1 MSRFADFRQTLSVY
15 KLKFS
20 LSSIV
25 MPSLSTD
32 GTAWTYSG
40 PMINL
45 TPVLIYLRLPSTMA
59 WNVSEFTIKL
69 FPWNYLMATLRS
81 YSNVYFKLSTV
92 VAILLKLLS
101 SVKLWT
107 DAIKINNKKSLKNRL
122 NKVDPTIEPLGTPD
136 IVFCKLLLSLFIRT
150 RCFLLSKYEY
160 APNSHQ
166 NHKPQALQLKDHG
179 ESNRRL

>member
-1 MSRFADFRQTLSVY
+1 
-15 KLKFS
+15 
-20 LSSIV
+20 

-69 FPWNYLMATLRS
+69 FRWNYLMATLRS

-101 SVKLWT
+101 SV
-107 DAIKINNKKSLKNRL
+107 
-122 NKVDPTIEPLGTPD
+122 
-136 IVFCKLLLSLFIRT
+136 
-150 RCFLLSKYEY
+150 
-160 APNSHQ
+160 
-166 NHKPQALQLKDHG
+166 
-179 ESNRRL
+179 